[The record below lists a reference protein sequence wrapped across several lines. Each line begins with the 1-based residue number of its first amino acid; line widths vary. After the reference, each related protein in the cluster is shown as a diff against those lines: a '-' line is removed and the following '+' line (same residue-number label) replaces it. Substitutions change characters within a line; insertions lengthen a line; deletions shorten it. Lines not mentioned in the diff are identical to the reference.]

1 MPASVASTTTASP
14 PRNSAVRHQ
23 GQGRAGCRRAT
34 RQTPHRYAA
43 AATTTATVTTGAN
56 SQWVSTACQPYAG
69 SMTPPTRPSLLT
81 AVIPAGTPAA
91 VSYALQA
98 MASGGRGQPARYE
111 RLDAVPGGFA

>member
-1 MPASVASTTTASP
+1 MTPSP

-43 AATTTATVTTGAN
+43 AAATTATVTTGAN
-56 SQWVSTACQPYAG
+56 SQWVSTACKPNAG

-81 AVIPAGTPAA
+81 AVIVAGTPARRLLH
-91 VSYALQA
+91 VV
-98 MASGGRGQPARYE
+98 GDEVTRARP
-111 RLDAVPGGFA
+111 DGTI